1 MFFVYIIQNRL
12 NNKIYVGKSSNPT
25 RRFEEHKKI
34 AKGSK
39 PKEFS
44 IIHSAI
50 HKYGE
55 PNFLFF
61 TIEEYQIEQDAY
73 DAEEFWISFLRTDIT
88 RFGKD
93 CGYNA
98 NGGGMGAR
106 SGPENH
112 MFGKHHTDETKAL
125 MSSQRKG
132 ELNANFGKHFSD
144 ATKIIMAN
152 KKAGLYLGQ
161 NNPRAILTDNQAK
174 EIREKRKNGL
184 YTIKQLADMY
194 YVSKR
199 TIEKV
204 IYNITFRNVK

>member
-1 MFFVYIIQNRL
+1 
-12 NNKIYVGKSSNPT
+12 
-25 RRFEEHKKI
+25 
-34 AKGSK
+34 
-39 PKEFS
+39 
-44 IIHSAI
+44 
-50 HKYGE
+50 
-55 PNFLFF
+55 
-61 TIEEYQIEQDAY
+61 
-73 DAEEFWISFLRTDIT
+73 
-88 RFGKD
+88 
-93 CGYNA
+93 
-98 NGGGMGAR
+98 MGAR